1 MERNVYFC
9 EYYDKRIYNLCK
21 IGIGMKK
28 LLIMLALASV
38 SVAGMAQDNESEVP
52 QMKHSVATNSFWSNW
67 FLQANLAGSAFYSN
81 EEMESGF
88 SKSPFKGFRNNLGFS
103 VAIGKWFTP
112 GIGLRTKFQGIWGR
126 TVVSEDKDL
135 NANKYWVLNEQVLFN
150 LSNMIF
156 GYNPTRV
163 WNFVPYMGAGFGRNM
178 SYNSYDM
185 NFGLGILNTFRLSRK
200 VAINL
205 DLSWYCFEP
214 GFDGVPA
221 MMPNVDG
228 FVKKRDNMVNVEVG
242 LTYNLGKATWEK
254 TPDVDALKALS
265 QGQIDAL
272 NAQLADAQSEN
283 DRLKDMLSK
292 QKSVQETKVV
302 KEVVAAPVSVFFNIG
317 KSKIASK
324 KDLQNVKDLA
334 EVAKANNS
342 KIVVTGY
349 ADSQTGS
356 ASWNK
361 TLSQKRAETVAD
373 ELVNMGIS
381 RDNIEIVAAGGVDTL
396 SPVSYNRRAT
406 VAIK

>member
-9 EYYDKRIYNLCK
+9 EYYYEWIYCFSK
-21 IGIGMKK
+21 FGIGMKK

-81 EEMESGF
+81 QEMGAGF

-135 NANKYWVLNEQVLFN
+135 NASKYWVLNEQVLFN

-185 NFGLGILNTFRLSRK
+185 NFGFGLLNTFRLSRK
-200 VAINL
+200 VAVNL

-221 MMPNVDG
+221 LRPDVDG
-228 FVKKRDNMVNVEVG
+228 FVKKRDNVVNVEVG
-242 LTYNLGKATWEK
+242 LTYNLGKATWNE
-254 TPDVDALKALS
+254 TPDVEALKALS

-292 QKSVQETKVV
+292 QKPAETKVV

-361 TLSQKRAETVAD
+361 TLSQRRAETVAD
-373 ELVNMGIS
+373 ELVDMGIS